1 MSLFKKKEYKVIT
14 LTVEGMKCGMCETH
28 VNDIIRKNFK
38 IKGVKSSAR
47 KNTITITYENEIDL
61 IKVAEV
67 LHSFGYDV
75 IL

>member
-1 MSLFKKKEYKVIT
+1 MSLFKKKKYKVIT
-14 LTVEGMKCGMCETH
+14 LTVKGMKCGMCETH

-47 KNTITITYENEIDL
+47 KNTVTITYENEIDL

>member
-1 MSLFKKKEYKVIT
+1 MSLFKKKEYKVMT

-47 KNTITITYENEIDL
+47 KNTVTITYENEIDL

>member
-1 MSLFKKKEYKVIT
+1 MSLFKKKEYKVMT

-75 IL
+75 II

>member
-1 MSLFKKKEYKVIT
+1 MSLFKKKEYKVMT

>member
-1 MSLFKKKEYKVIT
+1 MT

>member
-1 MSLFKKKEYKVIT
+1 MSLFKKKEYKVMT
-14 LTVEGMKCGMCETH
+14 LTVEGMKCWMCETH

-75 IL
+75 II

>member
-1 MSLFKKKEYKVIT
+1 MSLFKKKEYKVMT

-38 IKGVKSSAR
+38 IKCVKSSAR

>member
-1 MSLFKKKEYKVIT
+1 MSLFKKKEYKVMT
-14 LTVEGMKCGMCETH
+14 LRVEGMKCGMCETH

>member
-1 MSLFKKKEYKVIT
+1 MSLFKKKEYKVMT
-14 LTVEGMKCGMCETH
+14 LTVEGIKCGMCETH

-75 IL
+75 II

>member
-1 MSLFKKKEYKVIT
+1 MSLLKKKEYKVIT

>member
-47 KNTITITYENEIDL
+47 KNTVTITYENEIDL
-61 IKVAEV
+61 NEVAEI

>member
-14 LTVEGMKCGMCETH
+14 LTVKGMKCGMCETH

-38 IKGVKSSAR
+38 NKGVKSSAR

>member
-14 LTVEGMKCGMCETH
+14 LTVKGMKCGMCETH

-47 KNTITITYENEIDL
+47 KNTVTITYENEIDL

>member
-1 MSLFKKKEYKVIT
+1 MSLFKKKEYKVMT

-75 IL
+75 IR

>member
-1 MSLFKKKEYKVIT
+1 MSLFKKKEYKVMT

-61 IKVAEV
+61 IKVVEV

>member
-61 IKVAEV
+61 VKVAEV